1 MNTDMIFKHIIRK
14 IVLFL
19 LCSVIYCGIE
29 IVYRGWTHWSMALLS
44 GILGVLCID
53 TPNNIFGYDLDYSLQ
68 VFVSTILCTIG
79 EGITGL
85 VVNVKMG
92 LNVWDYSTLPFT
104 FFWGQCNLF
113 FVFAWALIIGL
124 FGIFFC
130 DAYWYYICKDDEQP
144 YYKIF
149 GKEFLRMPLR
159 K

>member
-1 MNTDMIFKHIIRK
+1 MKENRIINHAIRK
-14 IVLFL
+14 ILLFL
-19 LCSVIYCGIE
+19 LCSIIYCGIE
-29 IVYRGWTHWSMALLS
+29 IVYRGWTHWTMALLS

-53 TPNNIFGYDLDYSLQ
+53 TPNNILGYDIDYSIQ
-68 VFVSTILCTIG
+68 VLISTILCTIG

-85 VVNVKMG
+85 IVNVKFK
-92 LNVWDYSTLPFT
+92 LHIWDYSALPFT

-113 FVFAWALIIGL
+113 FVFAWALIIGA

-130 DAYWYYICKDDEQP
+130 DAYWYYICKDSKQP
-144 YYKIF
+144 YYKLF

>member
-1 MNTDMIFKHIIRK
+1 MIFKHIIRK

-29 IVYRGWTHWSMALLS
+29 IVYRGWTQWSMALLS
-44 GILGVLCID
+44 GILGA
-53 TPNNIFGYDLDYSLQ
+53 LQ
-68 VFVSTILCTIG
+68 VLASTIICTIG

-130 DAYWYYICKDDEQP
+130 DAYWYYICKDNEQP